1 MVQWDQVQ
9 SLARH
14 SRLRIWHYCS
24 CSLVAQIYLIPWP
37 KSSICHGAAKK
48 KKERGKKEN
57 GRGSNERVEVNLHN
71 EEGREKSHK
80 TAVQESFRSF

>member
-1 MVQWDQVQ
+1 MGSGSIPGPAQQVKD
-9 SLARH
+9 LALLQL
-14 SRLRIWHYCS
+14 RLS
-24 CSLVAQIYLIPWP
+24 GSDLIPWP